1 MAFKTPG
8 VYVEEISIFPPS
20 VAQVETAIPAFIGY
34 TEKAERRGESLTNI
48 PTRISS
54 LLEYHEYYGGAYEIT
69 TVNVTVDEDNN
80 HAVTATTVATR
91 FYMYE
96 ALRLF
101 FDNGGGDCYIIS
113 VGSYSDTIQNGN
125 ESVANST
132 GFRVGLKA
140 LEKADEPTM
149 ILFPDAVLLADE
161 DHFYTLQQLAL
172 AQCNRLQDRVAI
184 LDIYEDDSTRSW
196 EDSYK
201 EFRNKIG
208 INNLKYGASYTPW
221 LRSAY
226 PKLVDYS
233 IFSGNVTD
241 GNGAVDLAT
250 ITSDSDLNNL
260 VTSAATAVTDR
271 TAVAATIT
279 ANKSTSPT
287 LKDRYKFLKND
298 LDAATT
304 DPQRKTRFKNLLG
317 FVRDLAVD
325 VAAWSSSLGGSN
337 LQNDLNAYAA
347 STLKGAVEGL
357 VAFEKNADI
366 RTIADTA
373 SEAAVDTAYA
383 AFDSTGWLTDADQ
396 NGVAVD
402 EIGADA
408 TDYGAGPTFAV
419 AEIATMAGDL
429 DGIFQDNANSNVL
442 TFIEQVVEA
451 AATQAGIVQSSLY
464 EGHSI
469 VGNIVETIKR
479 EMGKVPPS
487 GAIAGVYAFVDRNRG
502 VWKAPANVSL
512 SAVSQPLEQ
521 IDHFEQED
529 LNVDVN
535 GGKSINAVRTFTGR
549 GILVWGARTLA
560 GNDNEW
566 RYVPVR
572 RFFNMVEESVKK
584 STSWAV
590 FEPNSAPLWTRVK
603 SMIDNFL
610 VQQWRDGALAG
621 ATPDEAFF
629 VKVGL
634 GETMTAQDILEG
646 RMNVEIGM
654 AVVRPAEFIILKF
667 SHKMQES

>member
-1 MAFKTPG
+1 M
-8 VYVEEISIFPPS
+8 
-20 VAQVETAIPAFIGY
+20 
-34 TEKAERRGESLTNI
+34 
-48 PTRISS
+48 
-54 LLEYHEYYGGAYEIT
+54 
-69 TVNVTVDEDNN
+69 
-80 HAVTATTVATR
+80 
-91 FYMYE
+91 
-96 ALRLF
+96 
-101 FDNGGGDCYIIS
+101 
-113 VGSYSDTIQNGN
+113 
-125 ESVANST
+125 
-132 GFRVGLKA
+132 
-140 LEKADEPTM
+140 
-149 ILFPDAVLLADE
+149 
-161 DHFYTLQQLAL
+161 
-172 AQCNRLQDRVAI
+172 
-184 LDIYEDDSTRSW
+184 
-196 EDSYK
+196 
-201 EFRNKIG
+201 
-208 INNLKYGASYTPW
+208 
-221 LRSAY
+221 
-226 PKLVDYS
+226 
-233 IFSGNVTD
+233 
-241 GNGAVDLAT
+241 DLAT

-271 TAVAATIT
+271 GAVEATIA

-298 LDAATT
+298 LDAGTT
-304 DPQRKTRFKNLLG
+304 DLQRKTRFKNLLG

-347 STLKGAVEGL
+347 STLKAAAEGL
-357 VAFEKNADI
+357 VAFEKNADV

-373 SEAAVDTAYA
+373 NEAAVDTAYA
-383 AFDSTGWLTDADQ
+383 DFDSTGWLDDADQ

-408 TDYGAGPTFAV
+408 TDYGTGPTFTAE
-419 AEIATMAGDL
+419 EIATMVGDL
-429 DGIFQDNANSNVL
+429 DGIFQDSANSNVL

-451 AATQAGIVQSSLY
+451 AATQAGIAQTTLY
-464 EGHSI
+464 DGHTV
-469 VGNIVETIKR
+469 VGNIVENIKR
-479 EMGKVPPS
+479 ESGKVPPS

-535 GGKSINAVRTFTGR
+535 GGKSINAIRTFTGR

-610 VQQWRDGALAG
+610 VQKWRDGALAG
-621 ATPDEAFF
+621 AIPEEAFF

-634 GETMTAQDILEG
+634 GETMTAQDILER